1 MYVTICIFID
11 ETDETE
17 NRKIHFERYPSKTIE
32 RVSILIHIRNDGDRV
47 PLPTT
52 SPLFLSLIPISS
64 LLHRRYSTVNNIDSV
79 IYPTIQNHSLRYQAT
94 KEERKKK
101 EGGKGEKR
109 SGRKRER
116 EEKRKN
122 EGKVYQTRRTK
133 KERQIFTQPWLEIPW
148 SLSYTLFNAIEF
160 PLPSL
165 PKPLPPSSRAASL
178 SVGLECTAVT
188 AYTATRSRLL
198 RRVSLP
204 LLANLSVDKF
214 SRGRLAP

>member
-101 EGGKGEKR
+101 EGGKGEKEKWKK
-109 SGRKRER
+109 KRER
-116 EEKRKN
+116 RKKKKRRKSIPD
-122 EGKVYQTRRTK
+122 GGRK
-133 KERQIFTQPWLEIPW
+133 KRGRYLHSRDLKYPEAFRIRYLTLSS
-148 SLSYTLFNAIEF
+148 SLSPPF
-160 PLPSL
+160 PSPSL
-165 PKPLPPSSRAASL
+165 PPPEQLLYL
-178 SVGLECTAVT
+178 SA
-188 AYTATRSRLL
+188 
-198 RRVSLP
+198 
-204 LLANLSVDKF
+204 
-214 SRGRLAP
+214 